1 MFCFSALFQIIR
13 AAIMMTM
20 LHLAP
25 GVVLLKVSMTFQGT
39 QCLENVPTN
48 MTDSLVSKDPFN

>member
-1 MFCFSALFQIIR
+1 
-13 AAIMMTM
+13 MMTM

-39 QCLENVPTN
+39 LCSENVPILTTN
-48 MTDSLVSKDPFN
+48 MTDSLLGKDPFYYP